1 MLCCPL
7 LPTRRICNT
16 PPPPQALHH
25 LEVEIHFM
33 LLYLRKLVS
42 SLHISCAVPNPCLVK
57 SVVIFFSHIIFIYD
71 LRHKSCFYDSLV
83 LNWSD
88 RIYKNRYLMVSFGRY
103 LHYCKQYKCRQFS
116 FSHSERTSH
125 AGKLYVLIRNKGIPV
140 LFLTHTETSL
150 NYYWLVQDYSHL

>member
-1 MLCCPL
+1 MLSTSPDQKNLQHSSSTSSSPSSGSWDSLYASISSEIGIFITYFMCCTQP
-7 LPTRRICNT
+7 
-16 PPPPQALHH
+16 
-25 LEVEIHFM
+25 M
-33 LLYLRKLVS
+33 LSKKRSK
-42 SLHISCAVPNPCLVK
+42 N
-57 SVVIFFSHIIFIYD
+57 FFSHIIFIYD

-88 RIYKNRYLMVSFGRY
+88 RIYKNRYLMVSFGSY
-103 LHYCKQYKCRQFS
+103 LYYCKQYKCRQFS

-125 AGKLYVLIRNKGIPV
+125 AEKLYVLIRNKGIPV